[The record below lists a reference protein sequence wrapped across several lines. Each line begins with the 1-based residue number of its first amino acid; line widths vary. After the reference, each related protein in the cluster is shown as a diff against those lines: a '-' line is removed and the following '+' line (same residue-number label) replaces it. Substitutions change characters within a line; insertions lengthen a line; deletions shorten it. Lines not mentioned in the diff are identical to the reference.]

1 MAAPRAIAAAGV
13 GAEVGLEALQRALT
27 IGHLVDRNCVHV
39 GEDSPGDPPAE
50 DRGHFAV
57 TC

>member
-27 IGHLVDRNCVHV
+27 IGHLVDGNSVHV
-39 GEDSPGDPPAE
+39 GEDSPGDDPAE
-50 DRGHFAV
+50 DRCQLTV